1 MMINKNKVLY
11 LQRQTINFIIMKEK
25 KLPESTSVVLNSF
38 EVYLIKCA
46 LQTHLM
52 KCVRD
57 VDDAN
62 LNFLFSLLRRFD
74 KLQYK
79 LDLPF

>member
-1 MMINKNKVLY
+1 
-11 LQRQTINFIIMKEK
+11 MKQK
-25 KLPESTSVVLNSF
+25 KLPESTSVVLNTF
-38 EVYLIKCA
+38 EVYLIKCS

-57 VDDAN
+57 LDDSN
-62 LNFLFSLLRRFD
+62 VNPLFTLLRRFD
-74 KLQYK
+74 KIQSR

>member
-1 MMINKNKVLY
+1 
-11 LQRQTINFIIMKEK
+11 MKQK

-38 EVYLIKCA
+38 EVYLIKSA

-57 VDDAN
+57 VDESN
-62 LNFLFSLLRRFD
+62 VNFLFALLRRFD

>member
-11 LQRQTINFIIMKEK
+11 LQRQTINFTIMKEK
-25 KLPESTSVVLNSF
+25 KLPESTAVVLNSF
-38 EVYLIKCA
+38 EVYLIKSA
-46 LQTHLM
+46 LQTHLI
-52 KCVRD
+52 KCVND

-62 LNFLFSLLRRFD
+62 VNFLFSLLRRFD